1 MMGIGTDIVQIS
13 RITLTGPFLRGVLSQ
28 NELALLEHETDKAS
42 FVAGRFA
49 AKEAFLK
56 ALGTGLSGAKMNEI
70 DIVYEENGRPVL
82 LYKEKRYAVSIAHD
96 GGYATA
102 VALVES

>member
-13 RITLTGPFLRGVLSQ
+13 RVSLKDSFLRGVLSP
-28 NELALLEHETDKAS
+28 NELTLFSHEADQAS

-70 DIVYEENGRPVL
+70 DVVYEEGGRPVIL
-82 LYKEKRYAVSIAHD
+82 FQGKRYPVSIAHD
-96 GGYATA
+96 GGYAIA
-102 VALVES
+102 VALVE

>member
-1 MMGIGTDIVQIS
+1 MGIGTDIVQIS
-13 RITLTGPFLRGVLSQ
+13 RVSLKDSFLRGVLSI
-28 NELALLEHETDKAS
+28 NEMVLFDREVDKAS

-70 DIVYEENGRPVL
+70 DVVYEEGGRPVL
-82 LYKEKRYAVSIAHD
+82 FFQGKRYPVSIAHD
-96 GGYATA
+96 GGYAIA